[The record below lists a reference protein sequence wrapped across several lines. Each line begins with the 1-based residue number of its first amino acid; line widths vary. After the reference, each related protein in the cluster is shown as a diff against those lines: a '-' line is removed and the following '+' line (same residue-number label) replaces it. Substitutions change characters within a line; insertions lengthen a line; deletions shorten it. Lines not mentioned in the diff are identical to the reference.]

1 MEFEGQQL
9 WPPHENGRVVFLLDC
24 LTYIERRI
32 LKEEIA
38 RQRPTGA
45 DYTVISLGLRKHRP
59 QDPGL
64 VALRQLVGDVER
76 QGLVS
81 TYFQPVRVSWLT
93 KPIRDGRSVSLKDLV
108 IGETS
113 DPGFVKQHL
122 IYKRSPKPY
131 RLVAAEGADIS
142 DLKKSLLDRSPQ
154 AKPQGEVLVQHIFRS
169 AFLSLERSERP
180 VKGSRY
186 KIPRMVAE
194 EVLGKPEVV
203 ERLNEISLETG
214 KNRDAVEKEAREC
227 LKEMSAQHTP
237 AAMDT
242 IAALGRFMYTRG
254 FDEGIEFKDGDLE
267 RIRELLAEHPVAFLM
282 THKSHIDG
290 VLLMTVFHDYNLTPV
305 HIFGG
310 INMNFFGLGS
320 LLKRSGTVFLRRSFQ
335 DDPVYKQLFKS
346 YIDYLGE
353 KRFPL
358 LWALE
363 GTRSRTG
370 KLMPPRYGLLNY
382 VINAHLRAQ
391 SADLML
397 IPISIVYDQVPEVG
411 DYDRLQLGGKK
422 RPESASWF
430 MQYISGLK
438 NPNGKI
444 HVRFGE
450 GVKVSD
456 HLPIGQADAVL
467 ENRDLQ
473 KIAFQL
479 SVDANN
485 STPIT
490 VTSLITFVM
499 LTHGHQ
505 ALTFGEIFEELR
517 PLVGFLRGLDV
528 PMTLD
533 VDKASTNTLR
543 TSLEKLTVTGIVNTC
558 SEGTEPVYSI
568 ELDSGRSAAYYRN
581 GMIHF
586 LVTSAIADLA
596 LLAVTEDA
604 NGKAVDQVH
613 EDALYIRDLLKYEF
627 FFEDSKAFIV
637 KMEQELKLR
646 VPRWKSVI
654 RRGPAAIRSMFRN
667 DIACLLGH
675 GTLRP
680 FLESYLLL
688 AEALTMMSTDEPVDK
703 KALVNK
709 ALGLGKQRLMQ
720 KRLFCEESI
729 SSSHFDNA
737 IKIAESRGLLLQGE
751 NVEMGRQQLV
761 SELSELT
768 ARTRFLNSVSEARS
782 YVRGARYIPMPDAE
796 AEAADDQE
804 GRETDTLKSVSDGD
818 TVPAS

>member
-1 MEFEGQQL
+1 MDNNGDQL
-9 WPPHENGRVVFLLDC
+9 WPEHHSGRVIFLLDC

-38 RQRPTGA
+38 KQRPMGA
-45 DYTVISLGLRKHRP
+45 DYAMISLGLRKHKP
-59 QDPGL
+59 LDPGL
-64 VALRQLVGDVER
+64 TALRELVADIER
-76 QGLVS
+76 QDIEDV
-81 TYFQPVRVSWLT
+81 YFQPVRVSWVT
-93 KPIRDGRSVSLKDLV
+93 KSMRDGRTVSLKDILS
-108 IGETS
+108 GDTS
-113 DPGFVKQHL
+113 DPGFIKQHL

-131 RLVAAEGADIS
+131 QLVRALGADIS
-142 DLKKSLLDRSPQ
+142 GLRETLLERDSGATP
-154 AKPQGEVLVQHIFRS
+154 KGERLVQHIFRS
-169 AFLSLERSERP
+169 AFIALERSERP

-186 KIPRMVAE
+186 KIPRMVMD

-203 ERLNEISLETG
+203 EKLNEITLDTG
-214 KNRDAVEKEAREC
+214 KNRDAVEKEARDC
-227 LKEMSAQHTP
+227 LKEMAAQHTP
-237 AAMDT
+237 AAIDA

-254 FDEGIEFKDGDLE
+254 FDEGIEFRDGDLD
-267 RIRELLAEHPVAFLM
+267 RIRELLAEYPVAFLM

-290 VLLMTVFHDYNLTPV
+290 VMLMTLFHDYDLTPV

-310 INMNFFGLGS
+310 INMNFFGLGA

-335 DDPVYKQLFKS
+335 DDPIYKQLFKS

-391 SADLML
+391 SSELML
-397 IPISIVYDQVPEVG
+397 IPITIVYDQVPEVG
-411 DYDRLQLGGKK
+411 DYDRLQLGAKK

-430 MQYISGLK
+430 MQYLSGLK

-444 HVRFGE
+444 HVRFGD

-456 HLPIGQADAVL
+456 HLPIGQADITL

-479 SVDANN
+479 AVDANN
-485 STPIT
+485 ATPVT
-490 VTSLITFVM
+490 VTSLITYIM
-499 LTHGHQ
+499 LSRGHQ
-505 ALTFGEIFEELR
+505 ALTFSEVYEGLR
-517 PLVGFLRGLDV
+517 PLVRFLRDLDV

-533 VDKASTNTLR
+533 VDKASPATLK

-558 SEGTEPVYSI
+558 SEGSEPVYSI
-568 ELDSGRSAAYYRN
+568 ELDTGRSAAYYRN

-596 LLAVTEDA
+596 LLAVTDDA
-604 NGKAVDQVH
+604 NGQALEQVH

-627 FFEDSKAFIV
+627 FFEDSKAFLV

-646 VPRWKSVI
+646 MPRWKSVI
-654 RRGPAAIRSMFRN
+654 RRGPSAIRSMFRN
-667 DIACLLGH
+667 NIGFILGH

-680 FLESYLLL
+680 FLESYLLV
-688 AEALTMMSTDEPVDK
+688 AEALLIMPTDEPVDK

-709 ALGLGKQRLMQ
+709 ALGIGKQRLMQ
-720 KRLFCEESI
+720 QRLFCEESI

-737 IKIAESRGLLLQGE
+737 VKIAESRGLLIQGGDE
-751 NVEMGRQQLV
+751 VEAGRRQLV
-761 SELSELT
+761 SELSELA
-768 ARTRFLNSVSEARS
+768 ARTRFLNSVTEARRFVQS
-782 YVRGARYIPMPDAE
+782 ARPHQPVEMGTAQDKDKELDNEPE
-796 AEAADDQE
+796 KEVESAD
-804 GRETDTLKSVSDGD
+804 S
-818 TVPAS
+818 